1 MPTLFENYFRSSI
14 GQARV
19 SVCEQFYLKKVRLLI
34 MLILMTLWTIL
45 PHWTREKLIYNRTG
59 TEKMGSFAQDI
70 PDKTS
75 RPRLL
80 IWNIINTLLRRH
92 KIPGFLRTSLIN
104 DLLFAWLLLATI
116 IRKGILVFAFCTYE
130 WV

>member
-19 SVCEQFYLKKVRLLI
+19 SVLAILSKESKVANNADFDDV
-34 MLILMTLWTIL
+34 L